1 MWTERRDTPRAK
13 TQDARS
19 PFDVDYARI
28 VHSAS
33 FRRLQG
39 KTQILNLGDSDFY
52 RTRLT
57 HSLEVA
63 QIAGGLVEHFRRF
76 WPEHPAHAHLPEA
89 SLIQTVGFTHDL
101 GHPPFGH
108 GGEVALNY
116 CMRDD
121 GGYEGNGQT
130 LRILTRLE
138 SFSEG
143 HGANL
148 TRRTL
153 LGVMKYPVAY
163 SAVVNPAVA
172 PRLAES
178 ATLIRVI
185 DRKASEP
192 PKCYLDSE
200 QEAVDWVLA
209 PLSSADRDAFQ
220 QVSRRPD
227 KHGKPLHKSFDC
239 SIMDLADDIAYG
251 VHDLEDAIALSLI
264 SREQF
269 EAALPPE
276 ITPTDLCGLFLAE
289 LRDGGRYANTGS
301 SDAETWAFLLD
312 ALFGAETSR
321 KRLIG
326 DLVHHFVRH
335 ARLETEDAFAE
346 PLLRYRAGLEPSSRR
361 FLDALRDLV
370 MTLVITSPQVQQLE
384 FKGQQMVISVFEALA
399 SDPQRLLPTDVHAR
413 YRDAGGSLRV
423 ICDYVASM
431 TDGFLLKAY
440 DRLFSPR
447 MGSVFDRL

>member
-1 MWTERRDTPRAK
+1 M
-13 TQDARS
+13 
-19 PFDVDYARI
+19 YI
-28 VHSAS
+28 
-33 FRRLQG
+33 
-39 KTQILNLGDSDFY
+39 N
-52 RTRLT
+52 
-57 HSLEVA
+57 
-63 QIAGGLVEHFRRF
+63 
-76 WPEHPAHAHLPEA
+76 
-89 SLIQTVGFTHDL
+89 
-101 GHPPFGH
+101 
-108 GGEVALNY
+108 
-116 CMRDD
+116 
-121 GGYEGNGQT
+121 
-130 LRILTRLE
+130 
-138 SFSEG
+138 
-143 HGANL
+143 
-148 TRRTL
+148 
-153 LGVMKYPVAY
+153 
-163 SAVVNPAVA
+163 
-172 PRLAES
+172 
-178 ATLIRVI
+178 
-185 DRKASEP
+185 
-192 PKCYLDSE
+192 
-200 QEAVDWVLA
+200 
-209 PLSSADRDAFQ
+209 
-220 QVSRRPD
+220 
-227 KHGKPLHKSFDC
+227 
-239 SIMDLADDIAYG
+239 
-251 VHDLEDAIALSLI
+251 LEDAIALSLI

-289 LRDGGRYANTGS
+289 LRDGGRYANTGN

-399 SDPQRLLPTDVHAR
+399 SDPARLLPTDVHAR
-413 YRDAGGSLRV
+413 YQAAGGSLRV